1 MDLNAILEQF
11 RNGDV
16 DKQKVIDTVEENN
29 SGMVPRSRL
38 NDKNAEIKDLK
49 EELSNRDKQIADLEK
64 SVDNDSELQKELDK
78 LKNENTDWQEKYQQ
92 SQLNN
97 AIKLG
102 VAKDANDPNDI
113 LAFINKDGL
122 ELQDD
127 GNVKGLDDALESLRE
142 SKPYLFADTK
152 KTGNTPPDGSNPTG
166 GLTKEQFNGMS
177 VDERTALYV
186 NDRATYD
193 KLTETN

>member
-1 MDLNAILEQF
+1 MDLNALLEQYS
-11 RNGDV
+11 NGEI
-16 DKQKVIDTVEENN
+16 DKQKVLDAVDEQT

-38 NDKNAEIKDLK
+38 NDKNTEIKELK
-49 EELSNRDKQIADLEK
+49 EEISNRDEQIAKLEK
-64 SVDNDSELQKELDK
+64 SVDNDSELKQELEQ
-78 LKNENTDWQEKYQQ
+78 LKQANTDWQAKYQE

-122 ELQDD
+122 ELADD
-127 GNVKGLDDALESLRE
+127 GNVKGLDKALESLKE

-152 KTGNTPPDGSNPTG
+152 KTGRKPEDGENP
-166 GLTKEQFNGMS
+166 
-177 VDERTALYV
+177 
-186 NDRATYD
+186 
-193 KLTETN
+193 